1 MTRASEHRPRETACW
16 APGALWGW
24 SPTPLPAGTRWQRRA
39 DRYLPTS
46 GMPCLAYIAAIV
58 GLLSLAPHLA
68 PRGRLGLDATA
79 FVAAGGWCALNFWR
93 RRHAHCLLTGAGWL
107 ALGAMA
113 LVEVGLGHSVIAG
126 YEQPVFLGAL
136 VAGLGFE
143 AAWTLWRRTY
153 AIVPRRSAA
162 AHGRAGEKGPSGPSH
177 ARAEQ
182 LF

>member
-24 SPTPLPAGTRWQRRA
+24 SPPPLPAGTRWQRRA

-46 GMPCLAYIAAIV
+46 GVPCLAYIAAIV

-79 FVAAGGWCALNFWR
+79 LVAAGGWCALNFWR
-93 RRHAHCLLTGAGWL
+93 CRHAHCLFTGAGWL

-143 AAWTLWRRTY
+143 AAWTLSRRTN
-153 AIVPRRSAA
+153 AMVPRRS
-162 AHGRAGEKGPSGPSH
+162 
-177 ARAEQ
+177 
-182 LF
+182 

>member
-1 MTRASEHRPRETACW
+1 MTRASEHRPGETACW

-24 SPTPLPAGTRWQRRA
+24 SPTPLPAGTRLAATGRP
-39 DRYLPTS
+39 LPTYLRGAVPGVHCRDRGPSQPGPPPGATGTPGARRDRLS
-46 GMPCLAYIAAIV
+46 G
-58 GLLSLAPHLA
+58 
-68 PRGRLGLDATA
+68 
-79 FVAAGGWCALNFWR
+79 R
-93 RRHAHCLLTGAGWL
+93 RRLVRPQLLAVPACPLPLTGAGWL

-126 YEQPVFLGAL
+126 YEQPVFLGVL